1 MNLNLNLASQPFGR
15 RRLFTLASSLSAA
28 VLIVLA
34 IVQVIYYSRNHELPP
49 ELVAMEVRLGHE
61 LRKVQAE
68 EAGLK
73 RKLAE
78 PANAE
83 VLDRSVF
90 LNQLLHRKGI
100 SWTRTFADLEK
111 IFPPRV
117 RVAQVRPVVTSDN
130 KLFLAMTVG
139 AETPLD
145 ALELIKVLEES
156 ELFGSPEVL
165 GESPPTEND
174 PAYKYSL
181 SVSYDQQ
188 L

>member
-15 RRLFTLASSLSAA
+15 RRLFTLASSACAA
-28 VLIVLA
+28 VLTALA
-34 IVQVIYYSRNHELPP
+34 VAQVIYYSQNHELSPR
-49 ELVAMEVRLGHE
+49 LVATEVRLRGE
-61 LRKVQAE
+61 LRKLQGE
-68 EAGLK
+68 EAELK
-73 RKLAE
+73 QKLAE
-78 PANAE
+78 PANVE
-83 VLDRSVF
+83 VLGRSMF

-100 SWTRTFADLEK
+100 SWTRTFADLAQ

-117 RVAQVRPVVTSDN
+117 RVVQVRPVVTPDN
-130 KLFLAMTVG
+130 KIFLAMTVG

-145 ALELIKVLEES
+145 FVELMKVLEES
-156 ELFGSPEVL
+156 ELFGFPEVV

-174 PAYKYSL
+174 PAYKYNF

>member
-15 RRLFTLASSLSAA
+15 RRLFTLGSSFSAA
-28 VLIVLA
+28 VLTVLA
-34 IVQVIYYSRNHELPP
+34 VAQVTYYAQNYELNPQ
-49 ELVAMEVRLGHE
+49 LVATEVRLGGE
-61 LRKVQAE
+61 LKKLQHE
-68 EAGLK
+68 EAELEG
-73 RKLAE
+73 KLAE

-83 VLDRSVF
+83 VLGRSLF

-100 SWTRTFADLEK
+100 SWTRTFADLEE

-117 RVAQVRPVVTSDN
+117 RVVQVRPVVTSDN

-145 ALELIKVLEES
+145 FIELVKVLEES
-156 ELFGSPEVL
+156 ELFGFPEVV

-174 PAYKYSL
+174 PAYKYNL

>member
-15 RRLFTLASSLSAA
+15 RRLFTLACSVSAA
-28 VLIVLA
+28 ILTVLA
-34 IVQVIYYSRNHELPP
+34 VAQLIYYGRNRELPP
-49 ELVAMEVRLGHE
+49 QLVAMEVRLGHE
-61 LRKVQAE
+61 LTKQQAE

-78 PANAE
+78 PTNAE
-83 VLDRSVF
+83 VLDRSSF

-100 SWTRTFADLEK
+100 SWTRTFADLEQ

-117 RVAQVRPVVTSDN
+117 RVVQVRPQITSDN
-130 KLFLAMTVG
+130 KIFLAMTVG

-145 ALELIKVLEES
+145 ALDLVKVLEAS
-156 ELFGSPEVL
+156 ELFGSPEVV